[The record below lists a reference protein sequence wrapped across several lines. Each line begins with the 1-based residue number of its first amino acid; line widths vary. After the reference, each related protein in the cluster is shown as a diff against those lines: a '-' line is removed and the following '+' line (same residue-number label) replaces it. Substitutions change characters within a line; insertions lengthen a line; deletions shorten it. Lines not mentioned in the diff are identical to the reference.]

1 MSGELPSRAPPSG
14 AVQCRFEVSKMSI
27 ESLEGLS
34 AGQYVV
40 TTYNGTRHF
49 IDLDNK
55 TAVRVATSFDHVWT
69 EFEGKTLVP
78 DRRAA
83 LSGSQPKMAAHLLP
97 ITPDG
102 KVMHFDLILNATLGE
117 SMRLENAD
125 EWRTTSTIRS
135 IEPWVDEDAS

>member
-1 MSGELPSRAPPSG
+1 
-14 AVQCRFEVSKMSI
+14 MSI
-27 ESLEGLS
+27 ETLEGL
-34 AGQYVV
+34 ATGRYVV

-49 IDLDNK
+49 IDLDNR
-55 TAVRVATSFDHVWT
+55 TAVRVAESFDHKWA
-69 EFEGKTLVP
+69 EFGGKTLVP

-83 LSGSQPKMAAHLLP
+83 LSGSQPKVAAHLLP

-102 KVMHFDLILNATLGE
+102 EAMHFDLIRNANVGQ